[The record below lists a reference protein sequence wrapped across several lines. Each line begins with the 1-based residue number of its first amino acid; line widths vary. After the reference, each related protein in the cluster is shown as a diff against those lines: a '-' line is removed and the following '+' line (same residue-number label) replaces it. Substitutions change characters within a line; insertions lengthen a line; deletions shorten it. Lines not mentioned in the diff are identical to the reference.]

1 MSKLARML
9 ADAVW
14 MKGLSSEQR
23 RRVEAETFSR
33 IYPKGSHLFRVGEL
47 VDYWMGVVDGL
58 GKMTMIGHDGQ
69 ATTFVAIGSGAWFGE
84 GSVIKRTPRQYE
96 GVALNNSEFAFVP
109 RDLFMSLLDESIAF
123 NRFII
128 ETLNER
134 LAQFIALAGR
144 DRLLD
149 PTGRVAL
156 SLASLFNPILSP
168 GTQKTLVI
176 TQDEMAE
183 LAGLSRQRTNEAL
196 KLLEEQGIL
205 RIERIGVTVLDL
217 ERLRSF
223 RV

>member
-1 MSKLARML
+1 MSKLAKML

-14 MKGLSSEQR
+14 VRALSPEQR

-33 IYPKGSHLFRVGEL
+33 IYPKGSHVFHVGER

-58 GKMTMIGHDGQ
+58 AKMTMIGPDGH

-84 GSVIKRTPRQYE
+84 GSVIKRTRRQYD
-96 GVALNNSEFAFVP
+96 GLVLNNSELAFVP
-109 RDLFMSLLDESIAF
+109 RNLFMSLLDENIAF

-128 ETLNER
+128 DMLNER

-149 PTGRVAL
+149 PNQRVAL

-168 GTQKTLVI
+168 GIQRTLVI
-176 TQDEMAE
+176 SQDEFAE

-196 KLLEEQGIL
+196 KFLEEQNIL

-217 ERLRSF
+217 EALRSF
-223 RV
+223 QA